1 MNYALLNARE
11 KTDAFEKKLL
21 RQFDGKTLVTIRAN
35 IPGIKKGC
43 LESNYIVYKIF
54 LECKKKLKPA
64 AVFHSYTDEEG
75 LIFFLIVKSDP
86 VKTKR
91 ATVKIEETHLLGR
104 LSDIDVA
111 TSEKIISRADVF
123 GKNSTRIF
131 RTCFLCGQPAKYCSR
146 NRAHSFDDLM
156 RFINGTVY
164 SYWRCGKA
172 SGTPAALTDAALLG
186 ELCRPLGFGCVTAN
200 GTGAHSDMDFL
211 LMLKCIPLISR
222 TIKKM
227 KKKHCADFTA
237 LRKYGAKIEKQL
249 FKLTNGVNTYK
260 GALFLLLILNAC
272 ILRLAETGKPFEH
285 LSAEIAEFS
294 KPVGSDFALK
304 KCSKASL
311 SLFSDTAQQGIRG
324 EVLSGFAEH
333 FDTWLPML
341 KNGTDINGII
351 VHMLS
356 RTWDS
361 TVIKRKGLAAL
372 KELQKEADGVLRL
385 YEKNDCTAENET
397 PFFRAAK
404 ALSDRCITENT
415 STGGTADKIIILYA
429 LFLLEKFWKRL

>member
-1 MNYALLNARE
+1 MQKKA
-11 KTDAFEKKLL
+11 KTRRGFSFLYG
-21 RQFDGKTLVTIRAN
+21 RRRAY
-35 IPGIKKGC
+35 
-43 LESNYIVYKIF
+43 L
-54 LECKKKLKPA
+54 
-64 AVFHSYTDEEG
+64 
-75 LIFFLIVKSDP
+75 FLIVKSDP

-91 ATVKIEETHLLGR
+91 ATVKIEETHPLGR

-111 TSEKIISRADVF
+111 TSEKIISRTDVF

-172 SGTPAALTDAALLG
+172 SGTPAAITEAALLG

-200 GTGAHSDMDFL
+200 GTGAHTDMDFL

-285 LSAEIAEFS
+285 LSAEIAEIFKTCRQRLS
-294 KPVGSDFALK
+294 FK
-304 KCSKASL
+304 KMLQSL
-311 SLFSDTAQQGIRG
+311 ANT
-324 EVLSGFAEH
+324 
-333 FDTWLPML
+333 
-341 KNGTDINGII
+341 
-351 VHMLS
+351 
-356 RTWDS
+356 
-361 TVIKRKGLAAL
+361 
-372 KELQKEADGVLRL
+372 
-385 YEKNDCTAENET
+385 
-397 PFFRAAK
+397 FFRYNPAGHTRRG
-404 ALSDRCITENT
+404 LVRFCRT
-415 STGGTADKIIILYA
+415 L
-429 LFLLEKFWKRL
+429 